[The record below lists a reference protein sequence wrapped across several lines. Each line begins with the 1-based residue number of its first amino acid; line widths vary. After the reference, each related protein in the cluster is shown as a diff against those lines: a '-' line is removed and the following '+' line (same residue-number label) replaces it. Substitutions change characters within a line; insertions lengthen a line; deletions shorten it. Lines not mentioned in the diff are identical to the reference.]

1 MLIRKTQ
8 RGFTLIELMIAV
20 IIFGVL
26 LALGMP
32 AYQNW
37 IARTKVRVTAETLVA
52 GLSTARNHSLHRN
65 SQVIFSL
72 TSSLAADCARTNT
85 ATNWIVS
92 LADPSGS
99 CDAAPSEDDAPRI
112 IEKRS
117 GGEGTSRASISA
129 LTAAN
134 NPATNVIFT
143 GLGRVLLQDAAGN
156 AMNPIS
162 RINISY
168 PDGGTCQANGGTV
181 RCLRIEITTGGAA
194 RMCDPA
200 VADANDPRA
209 CA

>member
-1 MLIRKTQ
+1 MLIGKTQ

-20 IIFGVL
+20 IIFGLL

-32 AYQNW
+32 AYKDW
-37 IARTKVRVTAETLVA
+37 MSRTKVRVTAETLVA
-52 GLSTARNHSLHRN
+52 GLGTARNQSLHRN

-72 TSSLAADCARTNT
+72 TDNLAADCVRASTG
-85 ATNWIVS
+85 TNWIVS
-92 LADPSGS
+92 LANPAGS
-99 CDAAPSEDDAPRI
+99 CDAAPSEANAPRI

-117 GGEGTSRASISA
+117 GGEGTSRTTITA

-134 NPATNVIFT
+134 AAATNVIFT

-162 RINISY
+162 RINIAY
-168 PDGGTCQANGGTV
+168 PDGGACLANGGTV
-181 RCLRIEITTGGAA
+181 RCLRIEITTGGEA

-209 CA
+209 CT